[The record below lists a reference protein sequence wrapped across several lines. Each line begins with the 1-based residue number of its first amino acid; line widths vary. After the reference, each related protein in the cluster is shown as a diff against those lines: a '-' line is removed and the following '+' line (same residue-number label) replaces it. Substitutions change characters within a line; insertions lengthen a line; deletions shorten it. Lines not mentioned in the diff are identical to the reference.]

1 MDLQKEGWNDCCES
15 PVARKRNVRAS
26 LSSAEIELAT
36 RINIEFCKFVFF
48 FYSFILFIQPLFSD
62 EKVKFTKAN
71 YNYDIKTMFTY
82 LTEKLKTK
90 NVKSFSN
97 RIESKVEPIKSEGCN
112 HMINVLIC

>member
-1 MDLQKEGWNDCCES
+1 MRVAGRKETECEGKSFFSRDRVGDSNQYRVLQI
-15 PVARKRNVRAS
+15 
-26 LSSAEIELAT
+26 L
-36 RINIEFCKFVFF
+36 FF

-97 RIESKVEPIKSEGCN
+97 RIESKVEPIKSQGCN